1 MNMAM
6 NVYVTKCSR
15 QIDLPLISYAVRRP
29 MAQSAWAQA
38 CIYPLSIYLATH
50 EHLILGFYD
59 EATTLRTLERLR
71 EAASMGL

>member
-1 MNMAM
+1 MTTS
-6 NVYVTKCSR
+6 VYVTWCSR

-29 MAQSAWAQA
+29 MVQSSRAQA

-50 EHLILGFYD
+50 EHLVLGFYD

-71 EAASMGL
+71 EAASLGM

>member
-1 MNMAM
+1 
-6 NVYVTKCSR
+6 
-15 QIDLPLISYAVRRP
+15 

-71 EAASMGL
+71 EAASMGM

>member
-1 MNMAM
+1 MAA

-29 MAQSAWAQA
+29 MVQSAYVQA

-50 EHLILGFYD
+50 EHLVLGFYD
-59 EATTLRTLERLR
+59 EATTLRALERLR
-71 EAASMGL
+71 DAASVGA

>member
-1 MNMAM
+1 MATS
-6 NVYVTKCSR
+6 VYVTWCSR

-29 MAQSAWAQA
+29 MVRSSRAQA

-50 EHLILGFYD
+50 EHLVLGFYD

-71 EAASMGL
+71 EAASLGM